1 MRKGVYTDMKI
12 STIKYFVVDSIK
24 GLRRHKTLSTASIAT
39 VAATLFILGV
49 FILSIMNVK
58 QAVTEVE
65 SKVEATIVLK
75 DNIKTEEEK
84 AIKDK
89 INSIEGVEKVSYES
103 KKDAL
108 EKFKKQL
115 GEENKSLVE
124 GLEKEN
130 PLPNSIIVR
139 VKKPELVSKVVSSLK
154 GMKGI
159 DTIKDGKEIVDKITK
174 ITNTLKWIGI
184 VLFLILIGVSLFLIG
199 NTIKIT
205 VYSRKREIGIMK
217 YIGATDWFIR
227 WPFIFE
233 GIIIGILGAIISI
246 TVLYFA
252 YKALYAKA
260 SVASIFVIM
269 LDPSVVLSSVLWIFV
284 IVGIVIGAIGSIL
297 SIRKFLSV

>member
-1 MRKGVYTDMKI
+1 MKI
-12 STIKYFVVDSIK
+12 STLKYFVVDSIK

-75 DNIKTEEEK
+75 DDIKTEQEK

-89 INSIEGVEKVSYES
+89 INSVAGVEKVTYES

-115 GEENKSLVE
+115 GENNKSLAE

-139 VKKPELVSKVVSSLK
+139 VEKPELVSKVVGSIK
-154 GMKGI
+154 DMDGI
-159 DTIKDGKEIVDKITK
+159 DQIKDGKEIVDKITK
-174 ITNTLKWIGI
+174 ITNTLKWMGV

-227 WPFIFE
+227 WPFVFE
-233 GIIIGILGAIISI
+233 GIIIGILGAIIAI
-246 TVLYFA
+246 VLLYYG
-252 YKALYAKA
+252 YKAAYAKA
-260 SVASIFVIM
+260 SVGLIFVS
-269 LDPSVVLSSVLWIFV
+269 LLNPSVVLSSVLWIFV
-284 IVGIVIGAIGSIL
+284 LVGIVIGAIGSIL

>member
-1 MRKGVYTDMKI
+1 MKI
-12 STIKYFVVDSIK
+12 STLKHFVVDSIR
-24 GLRRHKTLSTASIAT
+24 GLRRHKTLTTASIAT

-58 QAVTEVE
+58 QAVKVVE

-75 DNIKTEEEK
+75 DNIKTEQEK

-89 INSIEGVEKVSYES
+89 INSIDGVEKVTYES
-103 KKDAL
+103 KKEAL

-115 GEENKSLVE
+115 GEENKSLAE

-130 PLPNSIIVR
+130 PLPNSIIVK
-139 VKKPELVSKVVSSLK
+139 VKKPELVSKVVASLK
-154 GMKGI
+154 DMEGI
-159 DTIKDGKEIVDKITK
+159 EKIKDGKEIVDKITK
-174 ITNTLKWIGI
+174 ITNTLKWMGI
-184 VLFLILIGVSLFLIG
+184 ALFLILMGVSLFLIG

-233 GIIIGILGAIISI
+233 GIIIGVLGSVIAI
-246 TVLYFA
+246 VLLYFG
-252 YKALYAKA
+252 YKLMYVKA
-260 SVASIFVIM
+260 TGITLWISM
-269 LDPSVVLSSVLWIFV
+269 LNPSVVLSSVLWIFV
-284 IVGIVIGAIGSIL
+284 LVGIIIGAIGSIL